1 MTFTNNIIDVINRT
15 IKYIFKY
22 TDKKIFSVNT
32 EGITKDST
40 VGLKKQIV
48 WSCDIFTDKMTNGV
62 TGEIIL
68 LVIPSIIFN
77 L

>member
-1 MTFTNNIIDVINRT
+1 M
-15 IKYIFKY
+15 
-22 TDKKIFSVNT
+22 FSVNIERIT
-32 EGITKDST
+32 ENST

-48 WSCDIFTDKMTNGV
+48 WSCDIFTDKMTTGV